1 RFQDRYQAKYPKAVE
16 NLMKDEASLFTFY
29 QYPAEH
35 WQHIRSTNVIESA
48 FSTVRLRTA
57 KTRGQG
63 TMATTLAMVFKLAER
78 AQKRWR
84 RLRGYKLIPKVIN
97 GVKFIDG
104 TEETLAA

>member
-1 RFQDRYQAKYPKAVE
+1 MAYRGLPNSVRRHPRRKKSPPLFQDGFLE
-16 NLMKDEASLFTFY
+16 
-29 QYPAEH
+29 
-35 WQHIRSTNVIESA
+35 
-48 FSTVRLRTA
+48 
-57 KTRGQG
+57 

-84 RLRGYKLIPKVIN
+84 RLRGYKLIQKVIN

>member
-1 RFQDRYQAKYPKAVE
+1 
-16 NLMKDEASLFTFY
+16 
-29 QYPAEH
+29 
-35 WQHIRSTNVIESA
+35 
-48 FSTVRLRTA
+48 
-57 KTRGQG
+57 
-63 TMATTLAMVFKLAER
+63 MATTLAMVFKLAER